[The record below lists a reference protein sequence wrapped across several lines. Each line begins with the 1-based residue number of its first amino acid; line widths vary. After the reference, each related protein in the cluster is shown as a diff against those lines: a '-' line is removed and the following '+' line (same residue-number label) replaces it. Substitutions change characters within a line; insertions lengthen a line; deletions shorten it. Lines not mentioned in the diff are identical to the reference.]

1 MTQRIK
7 LVLALFASLII
18 STAYATTF
26 DVTNNADSG
35 TGSLRAAIVS
45 ANNTPNT
52 SHTIVFKTPYPNGG
66 TVALLGVLPKIQV
79 QNLVISGGT
88 RSPIISGQNAHQI
101 FRVGEINTNL
111 EITDLQLSNGRSTQY
126 GGCIDDAA
134 NASETTGTLRAIRV
148 VFTGC
153 SAEATSLVYGG
164 AIYWQRTA
172 GNVVISSS
180 RFSANYVRAT
190 TTNGQSA
197 GGAMYTRSN
206 ATISKTLFENN
217 GSTTSSNGG
226 TGGALSLR
234 GSDTSFSISDSTFR
248 GNAASPG
255 AIPNTFG
262 YGGAIS
268 LNCDDCDLNV
278 ARSYFRN
285 NAAIFGGAIHSSKAS
300 AGGTP
305 VALNLTNNSF
315 VNNSAADSGGAFYL
329 FKTLLSFGNNTFYNN
344 DAVSGAHVAFGYT
357 GNIVSFAQ
365 ANLFAPTLEGSACSG
380 TAASAD
386 PELAQVNLFS
396 DASCDVIAT
405 ASLPNSPLGT
415 ITLDETPGQIG
426 VVRFSGSAVLD
437 SISDDMLCE
446 GRDARNQ
453 ARPIDAD
460 GDGLEECDVGAF
472 EHDDTIFRHGFEN

>member
-1 MTQRIK
+1 MTQRSK
-7 LVLALFASLII
+7 LALALLASLII
-18 STAYATTF
+18 STAHATTF

-45 ANNTPNT
+45 ANSTPNT
-52 SHTIVFKTPYPNGG
+52 SHTIVFKTPYPNAG
-66 TVALLGVLPKIQV
+66 TVALLSALPKIQV

-126 GGCIDDAA
+126 GGCIEDAA
-134 NASETTGTLRAIRV
+134 DASETTGTLRAIRV

-197 GGAMYTRSN
+197 GGAIFARAN
-206 ATISKTLFENN
+206 ATIANTLFENN
-217 GSTTSSNGG
+217 GSTTGSNGG
-226 TGGALSLR
+226 LGGALHFR
-234 GSDTSFSISDSTFR
+234 GSGNSFSISDSTFR

-255 AIPNTFG
+255 AIAGTFG

-268 LNCDDCDLNV
+268 QTCDNCSLQV
-278 ARSYFRN
+278 ARSYFRG
-285 NAAIFGGAIHSSKAS
+285 NAAVFGGAIYSSKFSTGAPDVS
-300 AGGTP
+300 
-305 VALNLTNNSF
+305 LILKNNSF
-315 VNNSAADSGGAFYL
+315 VNNSVADSGGAVYIIKSSL
-329 FKTLLSFGNNTFYNN
+329 FLANNTFYNN
-344 DAVSGAHVAFGYT
+344 DATSGAHVAFGYS
-357 GNIVSFAQ
+357 GNTVTYAL
-365 ANLFAPTLEGSACSG
+365 ANLFGPAAFGPACSG
-380 TAASAD
+380 TATLPNPGLIAA
-386 PELAQVNLFS
+386 NLFTDS
-396 DASCDVIAT
+396 SCGQISAT
-405 ASLPNSPLGT
+405 SLPNSPLGT

-426 VVRFSGSAVLD
+426 VVKFSGSAVLD
-437 SISDDMLCE
+437 SISNSAQCE
-446 GRDARNQ
+446 SRDARFQ
-453 ARPIDAD
+453 QRPIDAD
-460 GDGLEECDVGAF
+460 GDGIAHCDVGAF